1 MIPSLLSRLLRFT
14 GLGAMCAVSSLAAV
28 KETIVEY
35 KIGDLTCEGVHVV
48 DDALAGKLP
57 SVLIIHQWTGVSE
70 NEKMRARML
79 AELGY
84 NVFIA
89 DIYGKG
95 IRPQPPEAGKEAGKY
110 KSDRKLYRERLLAG
124 LEQLRKTP
132 QADPLQLAA
141 IGYCFGGTGV
151 IELARSGAMVK
162 GVVSFH
168 GGLDSPT
175 PADGKNIKGKVLALH
190 GAEDPFVPVK
200 DVAAWEQEMKDAGV
214 DYKLVQYPGAVH
226 AFTQKGAGNDN
237 SKGAAY
243 NEAADKA
250 SWEEM
255 RQFFDRLFKSKG

>member
-1 MIPSLLSRLLRFT
+1 MKPRAFLSLLLFVATALRAEIT
-14 GLGAMCAVSSLAAV
+14 TTA
-28 KETIVEY
+28 VEY
-35 KIGDLTCEGVHVV
+35 TTGGVACEGLHVV
-48 DDALAGKLP
+48 ESTKTGKLP

-70 NEKMRARML
+70 NEKMRAKML

-84 NVFIA
+84 NVFVA

-95 IRPQPPEAGKEAGKY
+95 IRPQPPESGRVAGKY
-110 KSDRKLYRERLLAG
+110 KTDRKLYRERLLAG

-132 QADPLQLAA
+132 QADPTQIAA

-162 GVVSFH
+162 GIVSFH
-168 GGLDSPT
+168 GGLDSPA

-190 GAEDPFVPVK
+190 GADDPFVPAK
-200 DVAAWEQEMKDAGV
+200 DLAAFEQEMKDAGV
-214 DYKLVQYPGAVH
+214 DFKLVQYPGAVH
-226 AFTQKGAGNDN
+226 AFTQKAAGNDN

-243 NEAADKA
+243 NESADKA

-255 RQFFDRLFKSKG
+255 NQFFERLFQ

>member
-1 MIPSLLSRLLRFT
+1 MNPRIFLSFLFITASALQAEIAVTAVNYTT
-14 GLGAMCAVSSLAAV
+14 GGV
-28 KETIVEY
+28 
-35 KIGDLTCEGVHVV
+35 TCEGLHVV
-48 DDALAGKLP
+48 DNAKTGKLP

-70 NEKMRARML
+70 NEKMRAQML

-84 NVFIA
+84 NVFVA

-110 KSDRKLYRERLLAG
+110 KNDRKLYRERLLAG

-132 QADPLQLAA
+132 QADPTQIVA

-190 GAEDPFVPVK
+190 GADDPFVPAK
-200 DVAAWEQEMKDAGV
+200 DLAAFEQEMKDAGV
-214 DYKLVQYPGAVH
+214 DFKLVQYPGAVH
-226 AFTQKGAGNDN
+226 AFTQKAAGNDN

-255 RQFFDRLFKSKG
+255 RAFFDRLFK

>member
-1 MIPSLLSRLLRFT
+1 MKTNRVFHFLASLCLSAGMLH
-14 GLGAMCAVSSLAAV
+14 AEI
-28 KETIVEY
+28 KETPVEY
-35 KIGDLTCEGVHVV
+35 QSGGVACEGLHVV
-48 DDALAGKLP
+48 DTAKTGKLP
-57 SVLIIHQWTGVSE
+57 SILIVHQWTGLSD

-84 NVFIA
+84 NVFAA

-95 IRPQPPEAGKEAGKY
+95 VRPQPPEAGKEAGKY
-110 KSDRKLYRERLLAG
+110 KADRKLYRERLLAA
-124 LEQLRKTP
+124 LDVLHKDAQT
-132 QADPLQLAA
+132 DPARLAA

-151 IELARSGAMVK
+151 IELARSGALVK

-190 GAEDPFVPVK
+190 GADDPFVPAK
-200 DVAAWEQEMKDAGV
+200 DLAAFEQEMKDAKV

-255 RQFFDRLFKSKG
+255 KAFFDRLFKTQG